1 MQQAGLLVLK
11 SPDVPSI
18 LVETNFISNPG
29 EEKKLKSSW
38 QQKKLASAILA
49 GIRSYF
55 YANPPPDTQIAMDLK
70 RTPTKQVS
78 HVIRRGDTLSGIAE
92 RYNVSMSTIRSAN
105 KLASDRI
112 RVGQTLRIPIFAGT

>member
-1 MQQAGLLVLK
+1 
-11 SPDVPSI
+11 
-18 LVETNFISNPG
+18 
-29 EEKKLKSSW
+29 
-38 QQKKLASAILA
+38 
-49 GIRSYF
+49 
-55 YANPPPDTQIAMDLK
+55 MDLK

-105 KLASDRI
+105 KLATDRI